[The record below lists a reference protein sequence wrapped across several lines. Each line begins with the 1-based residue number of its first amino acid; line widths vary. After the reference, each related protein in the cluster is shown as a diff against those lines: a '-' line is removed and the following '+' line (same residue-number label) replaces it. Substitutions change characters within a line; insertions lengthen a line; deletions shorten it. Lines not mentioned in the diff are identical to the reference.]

1 MLLDLCCGRLILKG
15 LCVDYSEL
23 PVSGVGHRATVCPL
37 FNGAVELV
45 HRYKL

>member
-1 MLLDLCCGRLILKG
+1 MLLDFHYGRRLLVG